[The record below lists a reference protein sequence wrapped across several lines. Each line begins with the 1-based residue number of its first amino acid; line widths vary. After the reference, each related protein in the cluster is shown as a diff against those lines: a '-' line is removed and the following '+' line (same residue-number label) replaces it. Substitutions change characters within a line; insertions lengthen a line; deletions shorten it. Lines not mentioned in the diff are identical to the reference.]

1 MEEYKK
7 EDKKKLD
14 KKKQEAKAWLA
25 PIVSVLGA
33 VVLYGLM
40 TLTAREADILS
51 EDRRIGREGY
61 GGEEQEYQIWVEG
74 IEEQAVP
81 VTVTVGPQVYTEQ
94 EAETVFARIM
104 DGMENRIR
112 ADNPSLM
119 EVRSNLNLPS
129 RIEDGVSL
137 RWYSSEPDV
146 MDSSGRL
153 GEEVETEQPVILY
166 LELLAGE
173 YRQDYEIPVRVLP
186 PDRSKEEQRLTDF
199 LKELGRL
206 NERQKEEPWLTLPE
220 SFEGKALS
228 YHTKERSGY
237 EPLLLLGVIMAVLF
251 IWKEKS
257 GVKQESQKRQR
268 ELLLDY
274 ADLLSKLMVL
284 ICAGL
289 TVRNAWERMVKEYE
303 WALEQK
309 KQRPRAA
316 YEEMRYT
323 YYQMQSGMAEG
334 DAYREFGRRCRL
346 QSYLKLSGLLEQ
358 NRRSGTKNMKAIL
371 ETEMADALEQ
381 RKNLAR
387 RLGEEAGTRL
397 LMPLFL
403 MLSIVMVMIMVPAMM
418 TMG

>member
-1 MEEYKK
+1 MAECKK
-7 EDKKKLD
+7 QN
-14 KKKQEAKAWLA
+14 KKKQAAKAWLA
-25 PIVSVLGA
+25 PAASVLGA
-33 VVLYGLM
+33 VFLYGLL
-40 TLTAREADILS
+40 TLTAREPGPLS
-51 EDRRIGREGY
+51 EGRCIGREGY
-61 GGEEQEYQIWVEG
+61 GGEEQEYQVWVEG

-81 VTVTVGPQVYTEQ
+81 VTVTVGPQVYTKQ
-94 EAETVFARIM
+94 EAEAVFDRIIG
-104 DGMENRIR
+104 GMENKIR
-112 ADNPSLM
+112 ADNPNLM
-119 EVRSNLNLPS
+119 EVRGNLTLPS
-129 RIEDGVSL
+129 RMEEGVSL
-137 RWYSSEPDV
+137 RWYSSEPDII
-146 MDSSGRL
+146 DSSGRL
-153 GEEVETEQPVILY
+153 GEEVDTEKLLTLY
-166 LELLAGE
+166 LELSAGE

-186 PDRSKEEQRLTDF
+186 PDRSKEEQKLVDF
-199 LKELGRL
+199 LKELSLL

-220 SFEGKALS
+220 RFEGKELR
-228 YHTKERSGY
+228 YHTKEKSGY
-237 EPLLLLGVIMAVLF
+237 EPLLLLGVAMAVLLV
-251 IWKEKS
+251 WKEKN
-257 GVKQESQKRQR
+257 GIKQESQKRQR

-289 TVRNAWERMVKEYE
+289 TVRNAWERMVKDYE
-303 WALEQK
+303 WALDQK
-309 KQRPRAA
+309 KQRSRAA

-358 NRRSGTKNMKAIL
+358 NRRSGTKNMRAIL
-371 ETEMADALEQ
+371 ETEMTDALEQ

-403 MLSIVMVMIMVPAMM
+403 MLGIVMVMIMVPAMM